1 MKTRYLL
8 FALLLCA
15 GIAGAQNQ
23 LSAKA
28 TLKDSAGKQ
37 ITVNSILTL
46 KDSST
51 PAKARIIDTSL
62 TTGNLVIEDGKSLY
76 CAKKL
81 NGEQHLLIF
90 LPCILFGVVLLFL
103 FMLMRQGK
111 LKLSDFLTENKPVET
126 KRLNPLIQPMLEANK
141 DISTMDTTV
150 TETKLPASS
159 SRLAMVLAGL
169 VAITV
174 SVCASCYYFYIY
186 LKTGKAPDLDGL
198 FNILLSL
205 GIGVVPYGVNKI
217 SEAFK
222 TPA

>member
-8 FALLLCA
+8 FALLVCA
-15 GIAGAQNQ
+15 GMAGAQNQ
-23 LSAKA
+23 LSSKA
-28 TLKDSAGKQ
+28 SLKDSAGKQ

-51 PAKARIIDTSL
+51 PAKAHIVDTSRA
-62 TTGNLVIEDGKSLY
+62 TGNLVIEDGKCLY
-76 CAKKL
+76 CVKKL
-81 NGEQHLLIF
+81 NGGQCLLVF

-103 FMLMRQGK
+103 LLLMRQGK
-111 LKLSDFLTENKPVET
+111 LKLHDFLTAPVT
-126 KRLNPLIQPMLEANK
+126 VKSPNPVTQQRLADGKEVSDPNATI
-141 DISTMDTTV
+141 
-150 TETKLPASS
+150 TETKLLASS

-222 TPA
+222 NPA